1 MERNVSPSTWLI
13 TVQSFL
19 YLELSASISSVEQFQ
34 MSVKLFLHS
43 WNTDND
49 GLSKEQL
56 LQVRWALQDC
66 PTICNIHDDG
76 LFCGR
81 RKTGMIVLQAMSD
94 RHSAPSCGEMHTT

>member
-1 MERNVSPSTWLI
+1 
-13 TVQSFL
+13 
-19 YLELSASISSVEQFQ
+19 

-43 WNTDND
+43 WSTDND

-66 PTICNIHDDG
+66 STICDIHDDG

-81 RKTGMIVLQAMSD
+81 SKTGMIVLQAMSD